1 MLAGIK
7 MKRYVFIAVVLTMLS
22 LLLGVLLEIYL
33 EPDNSGSMLAR
44 MGAFI
49 VITGTLI
56 SLRDFDN
63 VKLNEF
69 MTPEQV
75 DQVNSLQGRL
85 EGVLQSK
92 FLILEWRE
100 QYQKKIW
107 LYEASIIIIGTAVWG
122 FGDLVYC
129 AIVRC

>member
-1 MLAGIK
+1 
-7 MKRYVFIAVVLTMLS
+7 MKRYVFIAVVLTVFS
-22 LLLGVLLEIYL
+22 LLLGVLLETYL
-33 EPDNSGSMLAR
+33 EPDDPGSMFAR
-44 MGAFI
+44 MGALI
-49 VITGTLI
+49 VIIGTLI

-63 VKLNEF
+63 VKISEF
-69 MTPEQV
+69 MTQEQG

-92 FLILEWRE
+92 FLMLEWRE

-129 AIVRC
+129 AIARC